1 MLARIAAL
9 AAALA
14 LAACGQNDES
24 PRPDHSGGMLTI
36 YGEIGVVDR
45 GAVDHE
51 VEPLFAAFDIHFSAA
66 FVFRYA
72 ALKSLPQY
80 EIRTDFPAGSDR
92 RLFSGPLLRDVLA
105 IAQVR
110 GDTIRVTALDGYQ
123 REIEM
128 SRIEAHDVIFAIDYG
143 GRPMDL
149 GGFAPGMIVWPRA
162 SDPALADMPDDDWV
176 WGVFTLEAFTAQA
189 DPSAD

>member
-1 MLARIAAL
+1 MFARIAAF

-14 LAACGQNDES
+14 LTACGQPDDA
-24 PRPDHSGGMLTI
+24 PRPDHSGAMLTV

-45 GAVDHE
+45 GPVDHE
-51 VEPLFAAFDIHFSAA
+51 VEPLFAAFDIRFGAA
-66 FVFRYA
+66 CVFRYA

-80 EIRTDFPAGSDR
+80 EIRTDFPAGEDR
-92 RLFSGPLLRDVLA
+92 RLFSGPLLRDVLE

-128 SRIEAHDVIFAIDYG
+128 SRIEAHGVIFAIDYG

-149 GGFAPGMIVWPRA
+149 GGFGPGMIVWLR
-162 SDPALADMPDDDWV
+162 STDPDLADMPDDDWV
-176 WGVFTLEAFTAQA
+176 WGIFTLEAFTAEA
-189 DPSAD
+189 ASESD